1 MNPAYDILNNNPASP
16 AGLCFI
22 NRSSFG
28 TILGPFWRLLTKK
41 HLKECVKN
49 YANRDLN
56 SLIA

>member
-1 MNPAYDILNNNPASP
+1 MNPAYDILNINPASP

-22 NRSSFG
+22 KRDFFGSFWA
-28 TILGPFWRLLTKK
+28 ILEIIDKK
-41 HLKECVKN
+41 HLKECVEN